1 MGDFIA
7 IYTVDPEN
15 GNYMQYSATKEFSD
29 LNTPKVGM
37 DFFADASR
45 DIIVV
50 IHPEDLDYLK
60 KNLTKEK
67 ILNRT
72 QNGEVFK
79 LHYRL
84 MLNKEPVKV
93 TLRAGM
99 VQEKDGPQLIVGV
112 GRSSEEE

>member
-1 MGDFIA
+1 MKIK
-7 IYTVDPEN
+7 IERP
-15 GNYMQYSATKEFSD
+15 
-29 LNTPKVGM
+29 
-37 DFFADASR
+37 DAEAAR
-45 DIIVV
+45 DIFGKYLVDQLP

-84 MLNKEPVKV
+84 MLNKEPVKI